1 MGSYIQSNDFQNTNT
16 ERFICGLPSGNVYL
30 STRQY
35 HRGYCILQAEP
46 QVESINHLSLEK
58 QAEFFA
64 DMTRIG
70 DGIMQLTGA
79 YRINYM
85 ILGNSHPVL
94 HAHIIP
100 RHDFEP
106 DELKCELPTTNPAF
120 DDEAYAFDAVRDG
133 ELMEKL
139 RHALKSRAG

>member
-1 MGSYIQSNDFQNTNT
+1 MSKTNT
-16 ERFICGLPSGNVYL
+16 SEETRLICDVPSGKVYL

-46 QVESINHLSLEK
+46 QVESINHLTLQK

-70 DGIMQLTGA
+70 AAIMKITGA

-85 ILGNSHPVL
+85 VLGNSHPVL

-106 DELKCELPTTNPAF
+106 QALKCELPTTNPAF
-120 DDEAYAFDAVRDG
+120 DDEVFNFDVARDW
-133 ELMEKL
+133 ELIEKL
-139 RHALKSRAG
+139 REMLLAI

>member
-1 MGSYIQSNDFQNTNT
+1 MTNIQHDLSQNKDS
-16 ERFICGLPSGNVYL
+16 ERFICRLSSGVVYM

-46 QVESINHLSLEK
+46 EVESINHLTLPK
-58 QAEFFA
+58 QAEFFT
-64 DMTRIG
+64 DMTHIG
-70 DGIMQLTGA
+70 DAIMQVTGA

-100 RHDFEP
+100 RHEFEP
-106 DELKCELPTTNPAF
+106 EVLKCELPTTNPAF
-120 DDEAYAFDAVRDG
+120 DDEAYVFNAARDG
-133 ELMEKL
+133 KLMKTLRELL
-139 RHALKSRAG
+139 SR

>member
-1 MGSYIQSNDFQNTNT
+1 MTNNHSNDFETTKT
-16 ERFICGLPSGNVYL
+16 ERLICNLLSGNVYL

-35 HRGYCILQAEP
+35 HRGYCILEADP
-46 QVESINHLSLEK
+46 QVESINHLDAQK
-58 QAEFFA
+58 QSEFFA

-70 DGIMQLTGA
+70 DAIMQITGA
-79 YRINYM
+79 FRINYM
-85 ILGNSHPVL
+85 VLGNSHPVL

-106 DELKCELPTTNPAF
+106 ETLKCELPTTNPAF
-120 DDEAYAFDAVRDG
+120 DDEVYSFDLARDG

-139 RHALKSRAG
+139 REALSGNI